1 MHVPNK
7 SKSSMSIDTTP
18 PVDCLHRLDLTLMTM
33 TGGVSKRGTF
43 GAVAKI
49 REGEFPTFVLSK
61 PCAVHEITRNGN
73 IVLRVN
79 NPLDRDS
86 LFGLQN
92 SMIVLLFS
100 LMPMTDGMT
109 CNDATS
115 MVRHVVVNDE
125 QDGVHFLVRVTRDE
139 PDCIHHP
146 TRIHM
151 RHNPND
157 AIKRN
162 VGLHRLKE
170 GQKVYPIFHVSGASM
185 DPSSDRLV
193 PHISVSDVIVC
204 CCEED
209 EEDWAVCTST

>member
-1 MHVPNK
+1 M
-7 SKSSMSIDTTP
+7 TTDAAP
-18 PVDCLHRLDLTLMTM
+18 PVDYLHRLDLTQMTM

-49 REGEFPTFVLSK
+49 REDEFPTFVLAK
-61 PCAVHEITRNGN
+61 PCVVHEITRNGN
-73 IVLRVN
+73 IVFRVT

-86 LFGLQN
+86 LFGLQS

-115 MVRHVVVNDE
+115 MVRRVVVHDE
-125 QDGVHFLVRVTRDE
+125 EEDAVHFLVCVTRDK
-139 PDCIHHP
+139 PDCIHRP
-146 TRIHM
+146 TRIHV
-151 RHNPND
+151 RRDPDD
-157 AIKRN
+157 AVERN
-162 VGLHRLKE
+162 VGLHRLHE

-204 CCEED
+204 CCEE
-209 EEDWAVCTST
+209 EDDQGA

>member
-1 MHVPNK
+1 
-7 SKSSMSIDTTP
+7 MSTDAAP
-18 PVDCLHRLDLTLMTM
+18 PVDCLHRLDLTQMTM

-61 PCAVHEITRNGN
+61 PCVVHEVTRNGN
-73 IVLRVN
+73 IVLLVN

-86 LFGLQN
+86 LFGLQS

-115 MVRHVVVNDE
+115 MVRHVVVND
-125 QDGVHFLVRVTRDE
+125 DKNGVHFLVCVTRAE
-139 PDCIHHP
+139 PDCIHRP

-151 RHNPND
+151 RHNPED
-157 AIKRN
+157 AVKRD
-162 VGLHRLKE
+162 VGMHRLKT
-170 GQKVYPIFHVSGASM
+170 GQRVYPIFHVSGASM

-204 CCEED
+204 CCDEEEED
-209 EEDWAVCTST
+209 RVVCMPT

>member
-1 MHVPNK
+1 M
-7 SKSSMSIDTTP
+7 TTDAAL
-18 PVDCLHRLDLTLMTM
+18 PVDCLHRLDLTQMTM

-61 PCAVHEITRNGN
+61 PCVVHEITHNGN
-73 IVLRVN
+73 IVFRVT

-86 LFGLQN
+86 LIGLQN

-109 CNDATS
+109 CNDATA
-115 MVRHVVVNDE
+115 MVRRVVVHAE
-125 QDGVHFLVRVTRDE
+125 SEGAVHLLVCVTRDE
-139 PDCIHHP
+139 PNCIHRP

-151 RHNPND
+151 RHKPD
-157 AIKRN
+157 QAVERD

-170 GQKVYPIFHVSGASM
+170 GQKVYPHFHVSGASM

-204 CCEED
+204 
-209 EEDWAVCTST
+209 

>member
-1 MHVPNK
+1 MTT
-7 SKSSMSIDTTP
+7 DATP
-18 PVDCLHRLDLTLMTM
+18 PVDCLHRLDLTQMTM

-61 PCAVHEITRNGN
+61 PCVVHEIIRNGN
-73 IVLRVN
+73 IVLRVT

-86 LFGLQN
+86 LIGLQ
-92 SMIVLLFS
+92 SSIIVLLFS

-109 CNDATS
+109 YNDATA
-115 MVRHVVVNDE
+115 MVRHVVVHDE
-125 QDGVHFLVRVTRDE
+125 EDASIHFLVCVARDE
-139 PDCIHHP
+139 PDCIHRP

-151 RHNPND
+151 RYKPDHAVERD
-157 AIKRN
+157 
-162 VGLHRLKE
+162 VGLHRLRK

-185 DPSSDRLV
+185 DPSLDRLV

-204 CCEED
+204 CCEEGGD
-209 EEDWAVCTST
+209 REVCTPT

>member
-1 MHVPNK
+1 
-7 SKSSMSIDTTP
+7 MSTDTAP
-18 PVDCLHRLDLTLMTM
+18 PVDCLHRLDLTQMTM

-49 REGEFPTFVLSK
+49 REDEFPTFVLAK
-61 PCAVHEITRNGN
+61 PCVVHEITRNGN
-73 IVLRVN
+73 IVFRVT
-79 NPLDRDS
+79 NPLDRAS
-86 LFGLQN
+86 LVGLQS

-115 MVRHVVVNDE
+115 MVRRVVVHDE
-125 QDGVHFLVRVTRDE
+125 NEDAVHFLVCVTRDE
-139 PDCIHHP
+139 PDSIHRP
-146 TRIHM
+146 TRIHV
-151 RHNPND
+151 RHNPDD
-157 AIKRN
+157 AIERD
-162 VGLHRLKE
+162 VGLHRLNV

-204 CCEED
+204 CCEE
-209 EEDWAVCTST
+209 EDDREVCTPT